1 MAERSHGY
9 IEKMEKVGK
18 LCCSDKWQGGSFM
31 SKTVGIIAEYN
42 PFHNG
47 HLYHL
52 QKAKQEANADYC
64 IAVISGN
71 FTQRG
76 DTSITNKWT
85 KAQMAID
92 GGADLVIE
100 LPTIYSV
107 SSAENFASGAI
118 KILDSLKIV
127 DSLAFG
133 AETDDLVALN
143 NIANVLYEEPNE
155 YIKLLNQ
162 ELEKGISFP
171 VARDNALMMYL
182 DDSKKYSDILNSP
195 NNILAIE
202 YLKALKIQK
211 SNIGP
216 IIIKREKVS
225 YGDDEII
232 DNFASATGI
241 RELLRK
247 EEYKKVEE
255 VVPKSTYKILE
266 QQKEKG
272 ELVLGLAKYE
282 KEIIYT
288 LRKMKISE
296 IADLPD
302 VAEGLENAIKSAA
315 NNCNNLPDLI
325 NSIKSKRYTQTR
337 IQRILVYALL
347 GINKEMMEA
356 SKTVTP
362 YVRVL
367 GFNQKGKKLLS
378 EITTKNPKI
387 NIVTSVKKYV
397 DQNQNKQL
405 SEMLD
410 LDIWAT
416 NVYTLGNEKKSKANL
431 DFTNN
436 MIIVN

>member
-1 MAERSHGY
+1 
-9 IEKMEKVGK
+9 
-18 LCCSDKWQGGSFM
+18 M

-76 DTSITNKWT
+76 DTSIVNKWA
-85 KAQMAID
+85 KAYMAIC

-107 SSAENFASGAI
+107 SSAENFANGAI

-127 DSLAFG
+127 DSFAFG
-133 AETDDLVALN
+133 AEANDIATLN
-143 NIANVLYEEPNE
+143 NIANVLYEEPRG
-155 YIKLLNQ
+155 YTSILNH
-162 ELEKGISFP
+162 ELQKGISYP
-171 VARDNALMMYL
+171 TARENALMMYL
-182 DDSKKYSDILNSP
+182 NDIKRYANILSSP

-202 YLKALKIQK
+202 YLKALKVQK
-211 SNIGP
+211 SNLKP
-216 IIIKREKVS
+216 IMIKRQKV
-225 YGDDEII
+225 YYNENHII

-247 EEYKKVEE
+247 KEYSKLKK
-255 VVPKSTYKILE
+255 VVPKNTYQILG
-266 QQKEKG
+266 QQNQKG
-272 ELVLGLAKYE
+272 ELIPGLEKYE

-288 LRKMKISE
+288 LRKMPASE
-296 IADLPD
+296 IANLPD
-302 VAEGLENAIKSAA
+302 VSEGLENAIKNAA
-315 NNCNNLPDLI
+315 NNYNNLTDLI

-337 IQRILVYALL
+337 IQRILIYALL
-347 GINKEMMEA
+347 GINKKMMNT
-356 SKTVTP
+356 SKKVTP

-367 GFNQKGKKLLS
+367 GFNQNGRKLLS
-378 EITTKNPKI
+378 EITMRNPKI
-387 NIVTSVKKYV
+387 NMITSVKKYM
-397 DQNQNKQL
+397 NQNKDKQL
-405 SEMLD
+405 AEILD
-410 LDIWAT
+410 LDILAT
-416 NVYTLGNEKKSKANL
+416 NVYTLGYEYESKANL

-436 MIIVN
+436 MIIANF